1 MGGLGGR
8 LREEEGELSRGALGV
23 GSIDEGEGRE
33 VQDVGSQSSDLED
46 IGILRPGESTKVDV
60 GIKVEDSLPV
70 TPLAQRQHDKLD
82 AVEIDRIEGRD
93 DELRSPE
100 TPARLDAF
108 EITKHD
114 PILKQSIDTDKV
126 FNDTQTTTLP
136 RTPNAR
142 PLRKPNPFP
151 TSISTPIPLPSNTNP
166 SSNLPGAP
174 KKTRSSSIS
183 TFLSSLKQSATKPFF
198 PSWTSVGHK
207 SGVPERLVVVSSI
220 PDEGGQARSQKEGKK
235 LGLGVDLGEV
245 VVDGWTRDIKV
256 DGGKGWKRSPA
267 SDYGWGDDVQEE
279 GWEQEVVDV
288 REELADIA
296 NRTALVLEEGQDED
310 EGDEV
315 DSGALGVVLKPDH
328 RDSWRKFEG
337 DDRCALAGFVEDGVG
352 QGVLVRSWRRDY
364 VRLIVLIRVSF

>member
-1 MGGLGGR
+1 M
-8 LREEEGELSRGALGV
+8 
-23 GSIDEGEGRE
+23 
-33 VQDVGSQSSDLED
+33 
-46 IGILRPGESTKVDV
+46 
-60 GIKVEDSLPV
+60 
-70 TPLAQRQHDKLD
+70 
-82 AVEIDRIEGRD
+82 
-93 DELRSPE
+93 
-100 TPARLDAF
+100 
-108 EITKHD
+108 
-114 PILKQSIDTDKV
+114 
-126 FNDTQTTTLP
+126 
-136 RTPNAR
+136 
-142 PLRKPNPFP
+142 
-151 TSISTPIPLPSNTNP
+151 
-166 SSNLPGAP
+166 
-174 KKTRSSSIS
+174 
-183 TFLSSLKQSATKPFF
+183 
-198 PSWTSVGHK
+198 
-207 SGVPERLVVVSSI
+207 VVSSI

-296 NRTALVLEEGQDED
+296 NRTALGLEEGQDED
-310 EGDEV
+310 EGDEG